1 MGEIKKEEYV
11 TFYQALTNNPSGTPL
26 MKTHFSAEGEI
37 EFTALL
43 YVPATR
49 PFAKMGDEEEGRSS
63 RVKLYV
69 RRVMVAEG
77 KDADILPKWLNFME
91 GIVDSD
97 DLPLNVNREQLQQ
110 NKILKVISKKLTR
123 KVLEMLKK
131 LSKGDGDEDEDED
144 EEDGE
149 AAEKE
154 ESKSE
159 EKTTFEKFYDEFKMF
174 LLLGC
179 HEDDA
184 NRSKLAKLLRFV
196 SSYTEAQSAN

>member
-49 PFAKMGDEEEGRSS
+49 PFAKMGDDEEGRMN

-77 KDADILPKWLNFME
+77 KDADILP
-91 GIVDSD
+91 
-97 DLPLNVNREQLQQ
+97 LNVNREQLQQ
-110 NKILKVISKKLTR
+110 NKILKVIRKKCVR
-123 KVLEMLKK
+123 KVLEL
-131 LSKGDGDEDEDED
+131 
-144 EEDGE
+144 
-149 AAEKE
+149 
-154 ESKSE
+154 
-159 EKTTFEKFYDEFKMF
+159 
-174 LLLGC
+174 
-179 HEDDA
+179 
-184 NRSKLAKLLRFV
+184 
-196 SSYTEAQSAN
+196 